1 MVRVVT
7 EFSDT
12 RTQAIKGVIP
22 PQSVRFS
29 PICLHTQSHSEV
41 LPMKD
46 VSSNFKTTI
55 SPSRF
60 AMSGNLSSGESRR
73 KTAGFLLPLS
83 RGKNVPK
90 PSSLILH
97 GLLNFSTGFT
107 FMPPAI
113 RPSPW
118 PESLFAIL
126 RTLQRS
132 LSPQEVA
139 ATEIFW
145 SYSFSRFSYLLFG
158 F

>member
-1 MVRVVT
+1 MARVMT

-60 AMSGNLSSGESRR
+60 AMSGNLSSGER
-73 KTAGFLLPLS
+73 LLASYCPS
-83 RGKNVPK
+83 PGKNVPK

-97 GLLNFSTGFT
+97 GLLNFSTVFT

-132 LSPQEVA
+132 LSPHEVA